1 MSIDSNSATIDS
13 LDDLFQHE
21 LEQMY
26 YIENRLVD
34 TLDQLANEA
43 NNDKLQKGFADHREE
58 TRKQTERL
66 EVVFDAL
73 GREPQ
78 ESESRVLDALTEEHE
93 EFVERSNDEHLH
105 DLYDMQAGM
114 KTERFE
120 ITAYEG
126 LLMLAKK
133 LDLDDDVTD
142 PLEDNLSEEKS
153 ALREL
158 EGLSKGSKLKSM
170 ISQITG

>member
-1 MSIDSNSATIDS
+1 MTITDVE
-13 LDDLFQHE
+13 DMFRHQ

-26 YIENRLVD
+26 YTEKRLVD
-34 TLDQLANEA
+34 TLEEMSREA
-43 NNDKLQKGFADHREE
+43 DNDKLQRGFAEHRDE
-58 TRKQTERL
+58 THEQVQRL
-66 EVVFDAL
+66 EDAFRAL
-73 GREPQ
+73 GHEPE
-78 ESESRVLDALTEEHE
+78 ESQSHVLDALRTEHD
-93 EFVERSNDEHLH
+93 EFVEESSDPHLH
-105 DLYDMQAGM
+105 DLFDMQAGM

-120 ITAYEG
+120 ITSYEG
-126 LLMLAKK
+126 LLVLAKE

-170 ISQITG
+170 LGLDD

>member
-1 MSIDSNSATIDS
+1 MQVNDTEDM
-13 LDDLFQHE
+13 FVHE

-26 YIENRLVD
+26 YIENRLVE
-34 TLDQLANEA
+34 TLDEMAGEVS
-43 NNDKLQKGFADHREE
+43 NDKLQRGFADHRDE
-58 TRKQTERL
+58 TREQVERL
-66 EVVFDAL
+66 ERAFRAL

-78 ESESRVLDALTEEHE
+78 ESQSHVLDALRKEHD
-93 EFVERSNDEHLH
+93 EFAEQTTDNYLQ
-105 DLYDMQAGM
+105 DLFDMQAGM

-120 ITAYEG
+120 ITGYEG

-153 ALREL
+153 TLRQL
-158 EGLSKGSKLKSM
+158 EGLSKGSKLKS
-170 ISQITG
+170 ILGLDD

>member
-1 MSIDSNSATIDS
+1 MQVNDTEDM
-13 LDDLFQHE
+13 FVHE

-26 YIENRLVD
+26 YIENRLVE
-34 TLDQLANEA
+34 TLDEMAGEVD
-43 NNDKLQKGFADHREE
+43 NDKLQRGFADHRDE
-58 TRKQTERL
+58 TREQVERL
-66 EVVFDAL
+66 ERAFRAL

-78 ESESRVLDALTEEHE
+78 ESQSHVLDALRKEHD
-93 EFVERSNDEHLH
+93 EFAEQTTDNYLQ
-105 DLYDMQAGM
+105 DLFDMQAGM

-120 ITAYEG
+120 ITGYEG

-153 ALREL
+153 TLRQL
-158 EGLSKGSKLKSM
+158 EGLSKGSKLKS
-170 ISQITG
+170 ILGLDD